1 MMGKRYISALV
12 FVVTAILAVAVLF
25 RLGRRYYALNRL
37 AHLPLAN
44 QRMASQ
50 RMAIQPSKKLL
61 LESGELEDYVD
72 LGYCRFA
79 LPSMP
84 PPRMSKLGVSQTCVS
99 LTNEIMSLVW
109 LPPFAAN
116 PEIGVQVEIDVEESV
131 YPDFW
136 QVLFMG
142 RRQFIPLI
150 TALSLKAGTTRGW
163 NEIYSYISSNTV
175 GLVRIGDSVDD
186 RLHASASISSIS
198 GNRHVGFH
206 LEIRPESSVNIGSL
220 LDVLLSTFEFT
231 TESIPDEQVLAKLIR
246 EANRE

>member
-1 MMGKRYISALV
+1 
-12 FVVTAILAVAVLF
+12 
-25 RLGRRYYALNRL
+25 
-37 AHLPLAN
+37 
-44 QRMASQ
+44 
-50 RMAIQPSKKLL
+50 
-61 LESGELEDYVD
+61 
-72 LGYCRFA
+72 
-79 LPSMP
+79 MP
-84 PPRMSKLGVSQTCVS
+84 PPRMSTRGVSQTCVS
-99 LTNEIMSLVW
+99 LTNEMMSLVL

-116 PEIGVQVEIDVEESV
+116 PEIGVQAEIDVEESV

-142 RRQFIPLI
+142 RRQFFSLI
-150 TALSLKAGTTRGW
+150 AALAYKTSTTRGW
-163 NEIYSYISSNTV
+163 NEIYSYVSSDTI

-206 LEIRPESSVNIGSL
+206 LEISPGSSVNLGSL

-231 TESIPDEQVLAKLIR
+231 TESIPDDQVLAKLIR